1 MFIISFTMSGGPE
14 VQYTKLLQ
22 MFLKMETKNE
32 GLCFRHAVLHL
43 FIEVCIP
50 VLLIHRLV
58 AATYTVITSLLK
70 QLAYTLRNK
79 EGNTALKRFLW
90 YSFPKMICVSC

>member
-43 FIEVCIP
+43 FIAWPEV
-50 VLLIHRLV
+50 
-58 AATYTVITSLLK
+58 
-70 QLAYTLRNK
+70 
-79 EGNTALKRFLW
+79 
-90 YSFPKMICVSC
+90 SFSRGL